1 MDLFTEMSALTRE
14 NVEQLFSTIGELEIS
29 NRAKFSIG
37 FVHLHQGYNAKSF
50 LLLVLQDY

>member
-1 MDLFTEMSALTRE
+1 MSALTRE

-50 LLLVLQDY
+50 YDYFAECKIGV